1 MGVIQ
6 TEEIVSKHQ
15 CLAEPLNDL
24 SKIRILIT
32 IAVHW
37 DSRKKHKIEWLVL
50 MLFNKNRLQQVW
62 KKKKTCKKADNKQK
76 QPNVFI
82 FHHRG

>member
-1 MGVIQ
+1 MVW

-15 CLAEPLNDL
+15 CLADPLNDLL

-32 IAVHW
+32 IAEDW
-37 DSRKKHKIEWLVL
+37 SSSKKHKIEWFVL
-50 MLFNKNRLQQVW
+50 MLFNRIGFNKPGKKNAKNANNKQ
-62 KKKKTCKKADNKQK
+62 KQK
-76 QPNVFI
+76 QPNIFI